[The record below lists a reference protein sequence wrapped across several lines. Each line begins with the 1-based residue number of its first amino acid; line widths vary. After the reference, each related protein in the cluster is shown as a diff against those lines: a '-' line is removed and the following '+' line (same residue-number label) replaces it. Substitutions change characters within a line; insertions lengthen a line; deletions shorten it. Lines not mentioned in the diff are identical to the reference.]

1 VEAASDTVSGAPA
14 LWLKVGQAGDHRLI
28 EVGGELDL
36 ATVDEFAAGVRGELV
51 GGGVVLDLSG
61 VSFLD
66 SSGVRAL
73 DELVVDVDREGW
85 VLEIRWDLQRAVRQV
100 LEITGMIELLPMA
113 GGRSADGG
121 AG

>member
-1 VEAASDTVSGAPA
+1 VTGAPA
-14 LWLKVGQAGDHRLI
+14 LWLTVSQAGDRRLI

-36 ATVDEFAAGVRGELV
+36 ATVDEFAAGVRGELA
-51 GGGVVLDLSG
+51 GGRVVLDLSG

-73 DELVVDVDREGW
+73 DELVVDIDREGW
-85 VLEIRWDLQRAVRQV
+85 VLEIRWDLQRPVRQV

-113 GGRSADGG
+113 VGRPADGG